1 MPDRIEEYA
10 RRSDAMATAV
20 WGGTMRAASGRLL
33 VCAKNQGCF
42 RDSRRLHQTPNAER
56 ETSSVPVLSN
66 QRWFTG
72 IRTFGV
78 WRFPF
83 PAMSAFWALSAFP
96 E

>member
-1 MPDRIEEYA
+1 
-10 RRSDAMATAV
+10 
-20 WGGTMRAASGRLL
+20 
-33 VCAKNQGCF
+33 
-42 RDSRRLHQTPNAER
+42 LHQTPNAER